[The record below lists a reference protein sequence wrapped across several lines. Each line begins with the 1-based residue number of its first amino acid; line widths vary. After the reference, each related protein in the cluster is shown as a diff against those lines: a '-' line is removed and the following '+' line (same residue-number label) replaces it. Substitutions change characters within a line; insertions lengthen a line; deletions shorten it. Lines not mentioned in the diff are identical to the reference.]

1 MRLRLQQIDRPRLP
15 RLTGTAAQRLQ
26 TCLLGIAIAATLV
39 ACDNNNTSPT
49 QPTTPP
55 QTNVVSYTAIGASDA
70 IGIGASHEC
79 FPFSPCPDGTGYVQV
94 TMKRLQAAGK
104 TVTLLN
110 LGIPGAVLGPDIEAI
125 GNSLNRGIPGNFLE
139 REMPFVARDSTL
151 VTIFAGGND
160 VNTVAAALDNGLGG
174 ADPVG
179 YVNNLTN
186 GFGRDLNSLVS
197 GVKGRAPNAHVIVLN
212 LPNLAALPYNSGR
225 TLTQKQFIQA
235 IAVAF
240 SAKANAL
247 ASQGVVVIDLMCDPR
262 AYIAGNYSGDGFHP
276 NDSGYAFIADL
287 VYNAA
292 ISGSA
297 AAPRPSC
304 GQMTVF

>member
-1 MRLRLQQIDRPRLP
+1 MRYRPRRLQQ
-15 RLTGTAAQRLQ
+15 LQ
-26 TCLLGIAIAATLV
+26 TCILASAIAVTLA
-39 ACDNNNTSPT
+39 ACGNNNTSSPT
-49 QPTTPP
+49 QPTSP

-70 IGIGASHEC
+70 VGAGASHEC
-79 FPFSPCPDGTGYVQV
+79 FPFTPCPDGTGYVQV

-125 GNSLNRGIPGNFLE
+125 GNSLGRGIPGNFLE
-139 REMPFVARDSTL
+139 REMPFVSRDSTL

-160 VNTVAAALDNGLGG
+160 VNTVAAALNAGLGG
-174 ADPVG
+174 ADPIG
-179 YVNNLTN
+179 YANNLTS
-186 GFGRDLNSLVS
+186 GFGRDLNSLVT
-197 GVKGRAPNAHVIVLN
+197 GVKGRAPNAHIIVLN
-212 LPNLAALPYNSGR
+212 LPNLAALPYNAGR
-225 TLTQKQFIQA
+225 TLTEKQAIQA

-247 ASQGVVVIDLMCDPR
+247 ASQGTLVIDLMCDPR
-262 AYIAGNYSGDGFHP
+262 AYIPNNYSSDGFHP
-276 NDSGYAFIADL
+276 NDTGYAFIADL

-304 GQMTVF
+304 PQMGIF